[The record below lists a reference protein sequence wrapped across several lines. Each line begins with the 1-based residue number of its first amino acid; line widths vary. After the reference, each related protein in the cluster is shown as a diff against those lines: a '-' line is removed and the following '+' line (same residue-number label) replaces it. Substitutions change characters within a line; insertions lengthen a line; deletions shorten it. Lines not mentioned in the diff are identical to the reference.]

1 MDNVYTLNEIVQ
13 GRLREDKKTYAFF
26 LDIQKAY
33 DSVWH
38 DGLWYKL
45 WDMGVKG
52 RMWRVIKKMYESSKS
67 AVLLEGE
74 KSDTFTIEQGVAQ
87 GCSLSP
93 ILFSVFVND
102 LLKEVEQTG
111 LGIQL
116 SSGKT
121 VLPLLNCIP
130 SPVCS
135 TSFNKSLTNTENNMG
150 DKLQPWATPCSI
162 VNVSDFSP
170 SKSTALL
177 EESYIFLFTCHIL
190 PFTPMSHNLYHKP
203 SCHTES

>member
-1 MDNVYTLNEIVQ
+1 MF
-13 GRLREDKKTYAFF
+13 RLREDKKTYAFF

-33 DSVWH
+33 DSVWQ

-45 WDMGVKG
+45 WDVGVKG

-102 LLKEVEQTG
+102 LLKEIEQTN
-111 LGIQL
+111 
-116 SSGKT
+116 
-121 VLPLLNCIP
+121 V
-130 SPVCS
+130 VC
-135 TSFNKSLTNTENNMG
+135 
-150 DKLQPWATPCSI
+150 
-162 VNVSDFSP
+162 
-170 SKSTALL
+170 
-177 EESYIFLFTCHIL
+177 
-190 PFTPMSHNLYHKP
+190 
-203 SCHTES
+203 

>member
-1 MDNVYTLNEIVQ
+1 MSPGNGGRALLLMYIKKGDREDPANYRGITLLCVVGKEFCKILNYRLVQCLDKEGALHEGQAGFRINRSCMDNVYTLNEIVQ

-52 RMWRVIKKMYESSKS
+52 RMWRVIKKMYVSSKS
-67 AVLLEGE
+67 GVLLEGE
-74 KSDTFTIEQGVAQ
+74 KSDMFTIEQGVAQ

-102 LLKEVEQTG
+102 LLKEVEHWTWD
-111 LGIQL
+111 
-116 SSGKT
+116 
-121 VLPLLNCIP
+121 
-130 SPVCS
+130 PV
-135 TSFNKSLTNTENNMG
+135 K
-150 DKLQPWATPCSI
+150 
-162 VNVSDFSP
+162 
-170 SKSTALL
+170 
-177 EESYIFLFTCHIL
+177 
-190 PFTPMSHNLYHKP
+190 
-203 SCHTES
+203 